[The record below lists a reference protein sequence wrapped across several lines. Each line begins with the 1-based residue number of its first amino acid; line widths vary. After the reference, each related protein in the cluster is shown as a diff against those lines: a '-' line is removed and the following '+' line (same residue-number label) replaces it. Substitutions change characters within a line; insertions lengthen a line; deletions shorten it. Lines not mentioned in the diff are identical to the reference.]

1 MNIVVDTN
9 IIFSAILNPNGK
21 IGDLLLDP
29 LDRFAFFAPDFLTT
43 ELARHH
49 KKLISLS
56 KLSESDILFLKKLVL
71 SKVTLVVLDT
81 VSEESWMKAFQLVKQ
96 IDEFDAP
103 FVALSLNMNSY
114 LWSGDK
120 KLKNGLKDLGYDKV
134 IETDSLL
141 EIRNALD

>member
-29 LDRFAFFAPDFLTT
+29 LDRFSFFAPDFLVT
-43 ELARHH
+43 ELDRHH
-49 KKLISLS
+49 QKLVALS
-56 KLSESDILFLKKLVL
+56 KLAESDILFLEKMVL
-71 SKVTLVVLDT
+71 SKVNFVDLEVLT
-81 VSEESWMKAFQLVKQ
+81 EESWAKAIELVKQ

-103 FVALSLNMNSY
+103 FVALSLNLNTF

-120 KLKNGLKDLGYDKV
+120 KLRNGLKLIGYDRIVDSDWLLKV
-134 IETDSLL
+134 RDSF
-141 EIRNALD
+141 

>member
-1 MNIVVDTN
+1 M
-9 IIFSAILNPNGK
+9 
-21 IGDLLLDP
+21 
-29 LDRFAFFAPDFLTT
+29 
-43 ELARHH
+43 
-49 KKLISLS
+49 
-56 KLSESDILFLKKLVL
+56 FLKKLVL
-71 SKVTLVVLDT
+71 SKVTLADLDT
-81 VSEESWMKAFQLVKQ
+81 ISEESWMKAIQLVKQ

-141 EIRNALD
+141 EIRNALDLVLFLH